1 MDTNTLI
8 AVVGVSFTA
17 LGLFLPGIVSNA
29 SSRKKEYRKVAA
41 PILTRLLVEIETI
54 SNGSYPFRTINES
67 DLYTLL
73 PFTPPQWKAELMA
86 GFYTYLDAHSI
97 AETRHWHDDHPAD
110 LVFFPT
116 AFIVSNPDEVL
127 KRMEPLKKILS
138 K

>member
-1 MDTNTLI
+1 
-8 AVVGVSFTA
+8 
-17 LGLFLPGIVSNA
+17 
-29 SSRKKEYRKVAA
+29 
-41 PILTRLLVEIETI
+41 
-54 SNGSYPFRTINES
+54 
-67 DLYTLL
+67 
-73 PFTPPQWKAELMA
+73 MA

-127 KRMEPLKKILS
+127 KKMEPLKKYLANKLAVQKSNQEILADR